1 MSHNRIPK
9 AAADV
14 EHEKLERE
22 ELLTLL
28 RDVTEQR
35 DNLLSQYEAMA
46 LQVDEFELEKSPPT
60 CWTRGTTPRRPRT
73 VSIARSRK
81 RRTPKSFRASS
92 TKSAARGP
100 RSPRN

>member
-1 MSHNRIPK
+1 MSDNRIPR

-46 LQVDEFELEKSPPT
+46 LQVDEFNS
-60 CWTRGTTPRRPRT
+60 RNRRRP
-73 VSIARSRK
+73 AG
-81 RRTPKSFRASS
+81 RA
-92 TKSAARGP
+92 A
-100 RSPRN
+100 